1 MPRKPKPPVAPTRAT
16 RRVLLALLSGASNLS
31 GYPLAR
37 AAQVGYGKVYV
48 ILARLEREGWA
59 DSDWGPETAHGRRR
73 FYRLTTRGR
82 YYALRTLGLEDD
94 HGE

>member
-1 MPRKPKPPVAPTRAT
+1 MPDKQPRPWEPSRRE

-31 GYPLAR
+31 GYPVAR

-59 DSDWGPETAHGRRR
+59 DSDWGPETGHGRRR
-73 FYRLTTRGR
+73 FYRLTGTGR
-82 YYALRTLGLEDD
+82 RHALAMLGLEDD
-94 HGE
+94 DD